1 MVFKIKI
8 PIFVYFKIKET
19 MGLNTK
25 FFDNIENKKFY
36 ILKCLKTDK
45 EFIVSD
51 ARIPNEISEHIKNV
65 LGITIPTNFEK
76 KKFLL
81 RTGKNWYYQFFHDPI
96 PYSLPEH
103 ITCKICNTWKSF
115 DLNNKSGAY
124 TNHVLSHGETLE
136 SYLSKYPEE
145 SKYFNKHNLNKIRE
159 EEFNKDENF
168 IECLECGKK
177 FKTLSNTHMKHKHN
191 MTLDEYKEKHNVY
204 SITSNNYVNKF
215 SKPQWE
221 KTLKYKGFTKISKIE
236 KEVMSLLDENNISYI
251 SGDRSLLDGLEIDI
265 LIENK
270 KIGVEFNGLRY
281 HSEKYGNKNRQYHIK
296 KTKSMKKLGYRLIH
310 IFEDESLYKKELVF
324 DKLKHII
331 GINNKIKIWAR
342 KTVIRDIS
350 IQECNVFLN
359 RNHIQGSVVRAK
371 KIYGSFYNG
380 KLVAVMA
387 FDDNRAMTRN
397 NHRWELTR
405 FCTDIDYN
413 VVGVGGK
420 LFKHFLKLNG
430 EIKEIISFADLRWTD
445 VDNNIYEKL
454 SFMKD
459 GFTPPNYYY
468 LNGKISRHRRLSKFN
483 YSLTQLKKKGMYIK
497 GMSEWECMQHHG
509 FDRIWDCG
517 LIRYVYKRK
526 EVE

>member
-1 MVFKIKI
+1 
-8 PIFVYFKIKET
+8 

-51 ARIPNEISEHIKNV
+51 VRIPNEISEHIKNV

-115 DLNNKSGAY
+115 DLNNKGGTY

-159 EEFNKDENF
+159 EEFNNDENF

-204 SITSNNYVNKF
+204 KITSTKYVNEF
-215 SKPQWE
+215 AKPQWE
-221 KTLKYKGFTKISKIE
+221 KRLKFQKFNKNSKIE
-236 KEVMSLLDENNISYI
+236 TEVMELLDEHGVEYV
-251 SGDRSLLDGLEIDI
+251 SGDRILLDGLEIDI
-265 LIENK
+265 LIESK
-270 KIGVEFNGLRY
+270 KIAFEFNGLRY
-281 HSEKYGNKNRQYHIK
+281 HSEIFGKKGRSYHLN
-296 KTKSMKKLGYRLIH
+296 KTKRLLEKGYRLIH
-310 IFEDESLYKKELVF
+310 IFEDETLNKKELVF
-324 DKLKHII
+324 DKIKHIL
-331 GINNKIKIWAR
+331 GINNKNKIWAR
-342 KTVIRDIS
+342 KTIINE
-350 IQECNVFLN
+350 ITLNKCNQFLN
-359 RNHIQGSVVRAK
+359 SNHIQGAIVRAK
-371 KIYGSFYNG
+371 KIYGAFYEN
-380 KLVAVMA
+380 KLVAVMT
-387 FDDNRAMTRN
+387 FDNNRAMTN
-397 NHRWELTR
+397 NGKRWELTR
-405 FCTDIDYN
+405 FCSDNNLN

-420 LFKHFLKLNG
+420 LFHHFLKNNQ
-430 EIKEIISFADLRWTD
+430 EVDEVISFADIRWTD
-445 VDNNIYEKL
+445 MEKNVYTKL
-454 SFMKD
+454 SFKKE
-459 GFTPPNYYY
+459 GQTPPNYYY
-468 LNGKISRHRRLSKFN
+468 LNGKISRYNRLSKFS
-483 YSLTQLKKKGMYIK
+483 YSLSNLKKKGMYIE

>member
-124 TNHVLSHGETLE
+124 TNHVLNHGETLE

-204 SITSNNYVNKF
+204 KIVSKKTSDTI
-215 SKPQWE
+215 SKTAKQGNE
-221 KTLKYKGFTKISKIE
+221 NVIFKKVSKIE
-236 KEVMSLLDENNISYI
+236 KEFVNFLDDNGILYKSN
-251 SGDRSLLDGLEIDI
+251 DRELFKGGEIDI
-265 LIENK
+265 LLVDY
-270 KIGVEFNGLRY
+270 KIGFEFNGLFY
-281 HSEKYGNKNRQYHIK
+281 HSENSGKKNSVYHLNKSKSANQKGYHIYHIYEDSTTFFKDIVFKKILHELRRKYKKRIKINKFYVSDLNSEIKDFLNKNSLDVKKNKINKYLVIK
-296 KTKSMKKLGYRLIH
+296 HESEILSIITLKMLSGKIYVNDVIENLTEFKVIEDYSL
-310 IFEDESLYKKELVF
+310 IFESICEEFKSNEIIFNGDRGWINIFDNIYINSGFVKDSFIKPSYGYLNFRVKRNTILNKYKYSIE
-324 DKLKHII
+324 KLKKM
-331 GINNKIKIWAR
+331 N
-342 KTVIRDIS
+342 
-350 IQECNVFLN
+350 L
-359 RNHIQGSVVRAK
+359 
-371 KIYGSFYNG
+371 
-380 KLVAVMA
+380 
-387 FDDNRAMTRN
+387 
-397 NHRWELTR
+397 
-405 FCTDIDYN
+405 
-413 VVGVGGK
+413 
-420 LFKHFLKLNG
+420 
-430 EIKEIISFADLRWTD
+430 
-445 VDNNIYEKL
+445 
-454 SFMKD
+454 
-459 GFTPPNYYY
+459 
-468 LNGKISRHRRLSKFN
+468 
-483 YSLTQLKKKGMYIK
+483 YIE
-497 GMSEWECMQHHG
+497 GLSEWECMQRHG